1 MILVDP
7 GRRADNKRMAKS
19 ASKRTITPADRE
31 AAKRLKRIWEH
42 KKKALHLTQEK
53 AADQLGFKTQAA
65 VSHYLNCRIALGP
78 VATLK
83 FARLL
88 DVSPQDIRPDF
99 EFVLLPGEIPQD
111 VAELAI
117 ELASLDDFTRQ
128 DAVRFLRNTLQHGY
142 IDFLK
147 RMKQR
152 EAQEKATNS

>member
-7 GRRADNKRMAKS
+7 GGRADNKRMAKP
-19 ASKRTITPADRE
+19 ASKRTITQADRE
-31 AAKRLKRIWEH
+31 AAKRLKRIWEE
-42 KKKALHLTQEK
+42 KKKDLHLTQEK
-53 AADQLGFKTQAA
+53 AADQLGFKTQAS

-99 EFVLLPGEIPQD
+99 EFVLLPGEIPQE
-111 VAELAI
+111 VAQLAI

-128 DAVRFLRNTLQHGY
+128 DAVRFLRSTLHDGY
-142 IDFLK
+142 IDFLE
-147 RMKQR
+147 RVR
-152 EAQEKATNS
+152 EEQQKVTNS